1 LQLDRFDF
9 DQAYVERL
17 VAGDAETEQHFAR
30 YFGDLL
36 AIKLRSRLRSPAQ
49 VEDARQET
57 FRRVLTTL
65 KQRGGLK
72 AAEHLGAFVNG
83 VCNNVLLE
91 TYRAGSRNEPI
102 PDELD
107 PVDESKPSAESGM
120 IAAQD
125 RMRVQRA
132 LAAMPQKEKDL
143 LRWLFFEERDKD
155 DVCAELNIDRNYLRV
170 MLHRAK
176 GRFREQFE
184 QQRSD

>member
-9 DQAYVERL
+9 DQAYVDRL
-17 VAGDAETEQHFAR
+17 VAGDPETEQHFAR

-36 AIKLRSRLRSPAQ
+36 AIKLRSKLRSPAQ
-49 VEDARQET
+49 AEDARQET

-91 TYRAGSRNEPI
+91 IYRSGSRVEPL
-102 PDELD
+102 PDELE
-107 PVDESKPSAESGM
+107 PIDEARPSVLSGM
-120 IAAQD
+120 IAVED
-125 RMRVQRA
+125 RVRVQQA
-132 LAAMPQKEKDL
+132 LAALPQKEKDL

-155 DVCAELNIDRNYLRV
+155 DVCTELKIDRNYLRV

-176 GRFREQFE
+176 ARFREQYE
-184 QQRSD
+184 QGSD

>member
-1 LQLDRFDF
+1 LKLDRFDF
-9 DQAYVERL
+9 DQAYVDRL
-17 VAGDAETEQHFAR
+17 VAGDPKTEQHFAR

-36 AIKLRSRLRSPAQ
+36 AIKLRSRLRSPAH

-65 KQRGGLK
+65 KQRGGLD

-91 TYRAGSRNEPI
+91 TYRSGSRNEPL

-107 PVDESKPSAESGM
+107 PADESRPSVESGM
-120 IAAQD
+120 IAAED
-125 RMRVQRA
+125 RVRVQRA
-132 LAAMPQKEKDL
+132 LAALPQKEKDL

-155 DVCAELNIDRNYLRV
+155 DVCAELGIDRNYLRV
-170 MLHRAK
+170 LLHRAK
-176 GRFREQFE
+176 TRFREQFE
-184 QQRSD
+184 QRAE

>member
-1 LQLDRFDF
+1 LRLDRFDF
-9 DQAYVERL
+9 DQAYVDRL

-36 AIKLRSRLRSPAQ
+36 AIKLRSRLKSPAQ

-91 TYRAGSRNEPI
+91 QYRAGWRNEPM
-102 PDELD
+102 PEELD
-107 PVDESKPSAESGM
+107 PVDEGRPSVESGM
-120 IAAQD
+120 IAAED
-125 RMRVQRA
+125 RVRVQRA
-132 LAAMPQKEKDL
+132 LAALPQKEKDL
-143 LRWLFFEERDKD
+143 LRWLFFEDRDKD
-155 DVCAELNIDRNYLRV
+155 DVCAELAIDRNHLRV

-176 GRFREQFE
+176 VRFRAQLEHG
-184 QQRSD
+184 SD

>member
-1 LQLDRFDF
+1 MQPDRFDF
-9 DQAYVERL
+9 DRAYVERL

-65 KQRGGLK
+65 KERGGLK

-83 VCNNVLLE
+83 VCNNVLFE
-91 TYRAGSRNEPI
+91 IYRAGSRHEPM
-102 PDELD
+102 PEELD
-107 PVDESKPSAESGM
+107 PVDESMPSIETGM

-125 RMRVQRA
+125 RLKVQRA
-132 LAAMPQKEKDL
+132 LAALPQKEQNL

-155 DVCAELNIDRNYLRV
+155 DVCRELDIDRNYLRV

-176 GRFREQFE
+176 SRFREQFE
-184 QQRSD
+184 QRLD

>member
-1 LQLDRFDF
+1 MQLDRFDF
-9 DQAYVERL
+9 DRAYVERL

-65 KQRGGLK
+65 TERGGLK

-83 VCNNVLLE
+83 VCNNVLFE
-91 TYRAGSRNEPI
+91 IYRAGSRHEPM
-102 PDELD
+102 PEELD
-107 PVDESKPSAESGM
+107 PVDESMPSIETGM

-125 RMRVQRA
+125 RLKVQRA
-132 LAAMPQKEKDL
+132 LAALPQKEQNL

-155 DVCAELNIDRNYLRV
+155 DVCRELDIDRNYLRV

-176 GRFREQFE
+176 SRFREQFE
-184 QQRSD
+184 QRLD